1 MEANPTL
8 PHGAMHCRPRCGPMP
23 IKPKTKKAF
32 KTSIIFLCLALVACG
47 KKETSKD
54 EDTTKI
60 TAVVPVR
67 ATTIITG
74 SVPLRLIV
82 TGHTEAVAREKLVA
96 QIAGRLLTLK
106 GTEGS
111 YVAVGEP
118 LATIQSKEAQSSEE
132 GARVMLSEAKT
143 PAQRAEAE
151 RMIALAKQDQNGVV
165 VRSNIAGLI
174 ATRSANPGEFVSE
187 DQELFSI
194 VDPSDIVFVADVPLF
209 QISQVRIGEQASVLL
224 PTLPGGP
231 LSATVF
237 AIKPQADSSSQ
248 SGKVVFQFRNL
259 SAQLQHALRIGIAG
273 TAEIVFDVRHN
284 AMLVPKSAV
293 VRDDET
299 DKRTIMTFGS
309 DSIAHSVEIVAG
321 PEIDTL
327 VSIESQELKPGMN
340 IIFEGNYSLADST
353 RITLNAPRPS
363 ADSTETDKSTSGGKS
378 K

>member
-1 MEANPTL
+1 MRLITIL
-8 PHGAMHCRPRCGPMP
+8 LG
-23 IKPKTKKAF
+23 
-32 KTSIIFLCLALVACG
+32 CLLIVACG
-47 KKETSKD
+47 KKKETGEEETNK
-54 EDTTKI
+54 T
-60 TAVVPVR
+60 TAVVPIR

-82 TGHTEAVAREKLVA
+82 TGHTEAIAREKLVA
-96 QIAGRLLTLK
+96 PIAGRLLTLT

-111 YVAVGEP
+111 YVAAGEP

-143 PAQRAEAE
+143 AAQHAEAE
-151 RMIALAKQDQNGVV
+151 RMVALAKQDQNGVV

-174 ATRSANPGEFVSE
+174 ASRSANPGEFVSE

-209 QISQVRIGEQASVLL
+209 QISQVRVGEPAGVSL

-259 SAQLQHALRIGIAG
+259 TVQLRRALRIGIAG
-273 TAEIVFDVRHN
+273 NAEIIFDVRHN

-299 DKRTIMTFGS
+299 NKRTIMTFGP
-309 DSIAHSVEIVAG
+309 DSIAHSVEVVAG
-321 PEIDTL
+321 PELDSM
-327 VSIESQELKPGMN
+327 VSIESNELKPGMN
-340 IIFEGNYSLADST
+340 VITEGNYALTDST
-353 RITLNAPRPS
+353 RITLS
-363 ADSTETDKSTSGGKS
+363 ESSDSTSAENKSPGGGALK
-378 K
+378 